1 MRLRTLGR
9 PPRRVVAIFIAGVAL
24 IVLGV
29 LVIQGTPPTYTHVP
43 GQHGRVAVTE
53 TGVRD
58 VLRLVL
64 LIAGLVVIGYGFVR
78 WNDARETA
86 ASAEEEKR
94 HYGDSIVD
102 VRTGTSPFGIRP
114 VDSESR
120 KR

>member
-1 MRLRTLGR
+1 M
-9 PPRRVVAIFIAGVAL
+9 
-24 IVLGV
+24 
-29 LVIQGTPPTYTHVP
+29 
-43 GQHGRVAVTE
+43 
-53 TGVRD
+53 
-58 VLRLVL
+58 
-64 LIAGLVVIGYGFVR
+64 R